1 MIASPTRRCFTAR
14 VDYEV
19 LESLSSEDRAALLAQ
34 CPLRSFGAGAI
45 IVAEG
50 EPGDDFYLIESG
62 RVALRVTTPAGDV
75 STLSVLSA
83 GQSFGEMALVARRR
97 RTATAIAME
106 PVTTRVMSRRLFD
119 SLRHTHSGVDR
130 MLVDILASRVD
141 RLSRQLAEALYLPV
155 EARLA
160 RRLLA
165 LAGVYRTAPG
175 PVVLPLTQEDIAGIV
190 GASRPTVNQILNRLA
205 TANAVELRRGRVIVL
220 DEPALQA
227 LAADP

>member
-1 MIASPTRRCFTAR
+1 

-19 LESLSSEDRAALLAQ
+19 LDSLPAEDRAALLGQ
-34 CPLRSFGAGAI
+34 CPVRSFRSGDI

-50 EPGDDFYLIESG
+50 EPGDDFYLIEAG
-62 RVALRVTTPAGDV
+62 RVALRVTTPAGEV

-97 RTATAIAME
+97 RTATAVALE
-106 PVTTRVMSRRLFD
+106 PVTAKVMSRRLFE
-119 SLRHTHSGVDR
+119 SLRLKYSGVDR
-130 MLVDILASRVD
+130 ILVDILASRVD
-141 RLSRQLAEALYLPV
+141 RLSQQLAEALYLPV
-155 EARLA
+155 DVRLA

-165 LAGVYRTAPG
+165 LTEVYRTAVG

-205 TANAVELRRGRVIVL
+205 DANAVELRRGRVTVL
-220 DEPALQA
+220 DERALHT
-227 LAADP
+227 LATNA